1 MIGPAE
7 VVISIAVILSAIISL
22 IGTGARKQAVT
33 EGRATATDLC
43 ELTGIFEP
51 RVLQDLFGPP
61 TMNGIYNVTLER
73 IRKVRQPLGLL
84 ISEDRLD
91 LACIAIALVSFF
103 ISYNLLDLLLMI
115 AAAYQ
120 TAGWFIS
127 TKLPARK

>member
-1 MIGPAE
+1 
-7 VVISIAVILSAIISL
+7 
-22 IGTGARKQAVT
+22 
-33 EGRATATDLC
+33 
-43 ELTGIFEP
+43 
-51 RVLQDLFGPP
+51 
-61 TMNGIYNVTLER
+61 MNGIYNVTLER